1 MRCKIENHK
10 LLRAILLL
18 VVSLRLND
26 ELRIQEHFWQFY
38 LALFWVLFSKVLYEI
53 EWHST
58 FTNTEP
64 GHKNYIKIMCA
75 TSGRAR
81 SATRITISG
90 PKQENLSYNS
100 ESLNLHLIWGV
111 GRINCSN
118 RWWSLI
124 SCLCDKVDNKLYRFG
139 IHLLLIPITSKVT
152 IWDEQVF
159 ISLGD
164 LAPFTSLCYGRG
176 NFSCSSRLGQSE
188 GTLNVMNSFYSL
200 KESNK

>member
-1 MRCKIENHK
+1 MKLSDTPLLQTRNLVTKITLKSCVPPVAEQGVQ
-10 LLRAILLL
+10 LA
-18 VVSLRLND
+18 S
-26 ELRIQEHFWQFY
+26 QF
-38 LALFWVLFSKVLYEI
+38 LDQSRKTWV
-53 EWHST
+53 
-58 FTNTEP
+58 
-64 GHKNYIKIMCA
+64 
-75 TSGRAR
+75 
-81 SATRITISG
+81 TI
-90 PKQENLSYNS
+90 
-100 ESLNLHLIWGV
+100 LNLHLIWGV

>member
-1 MRCKIENHK
+1 MKCKIENHK
-10 LLRAILLL
+10 VPRAIFLL

-53 EWHST
+53 DWHST
-58 FTNTEP
+58 FTNMEP
-64 GHKNYIKIMCA
+64 GHKSYIKIMCA
-75 TSGRAR
+75 TSDRAR
-81 SATRITISG
+81 SATHITISG
-90 PKQENLSYNS
+90 SKQETWATI
-100 ESLNLHLIWGV
+100 LNLHLIWGV

-118 RWWSLI
+118 RWRSLV

-139 IHLLLIPITSKVT
+139 IHLLLIPKTSKVT